1 MNLSGLLPLL
11 AQLPPFTALT
21 ELLARDEAPAEP
33 QAIYHAARA
42 FVTAG
47 LRQQRPAPLLLI
59 TARSE
64 MAQQLHEQLAL
75 WLPPAEDGG
84 PPLYLFA
91 DPDALPYERIAW
103 SNDTRQRRLTALAA
117 LQSRSGTP
125 PVVIASA
132 RALLQ
137 KSLPP
142 RELRLALRAIKV
154 GSPLRLEQLTVT
166 WVQNGYNPV
175 EIVEAPGAFA
185 RRGGLVD
192 IWPPNLP
199 LPVRIDLFGDEVES
213 LRVFDP
219 ASQRTLRQAASIEI
233 GPGSEVLAKYGPMIL
248 ERLNIAGESLLAAEN
263 LEGGG
268 RVSPLADPHLLLAL
282 REELRREVEF
292 LAQGHSFHGVEWYLP
307 YAYDQ
312 PASIL
317 DYVDA
322 GATLVVD
329 DALDLFATLAEQELQ
344 AQSLQ
349 VELLRTGE
357 LPHGFASS
365 HFTVDELRARL
376 AARRPVILGYG
387 DLYGKASSANT
398 PLARAFAP
406 GPRFGGKIK
415 EIAANVVKLHNSGE
429 RVILASRQAARLNEM
444 LREEQITP
452 DIRAEL
458 LTPPL
463 ANAVTVVQ
471 GVLGEGFVMRGVR
484 SEEMRK

>member
-11 AQLPPFTALT
+11 QHLAPFTELT
-21 ELLARDEAPAEP
+21 ELLARNEAPAEP

-42 FVTAG
+42 YVTAG

-64 MAQQLHEQLAL
+64 MAQQLYEQLAL
-75 WLPPAEDGG
+75 WLPPVEDGG
-84 PPLYLFA
+84 PPRYLFA
-91 DPDALPYERIAW
+91 DPDALPYERITW

-117 LQSRSGTP
+117 LQARGGTP
-125 PVVIASA
+125 PLVITSA
-132 RALLQ
+132 RALMQ
-137 KSLPP
+137 KTLPA
-142 RELRLALRAIKV
+142 RELRLALRSIKV
-154 GSPLRLEQLTVT
+154 GSPLRLEQLTVA
-166 WVQNGYNPV
+166 WVQNGYHPV
-175 EIVEAPGAFA
+175 EIVEEPGAFA

-219 ASQRTLRQAASIEI
+219 ASQRTLHQVQSIEI

-248 ERLNIAGESLLAAEN
+248 QRLNIAGDNLFAEDN
-263 LEGGG
+263 LEAGGHA
-268 RVSPLADPHLLLAL
+268 SPLADASLLLAL
-282 REELRREVEF
+282 REELRREVEQ
-292 LAQGHSFHGVEWYLP
+292 LAASHSFHGVEWYLP
-307 YAYDQ
+307 YAYEQ

-322 GATLVVD
+322 NATLVVD
-329 DALDLFATLAEQELQ
+329 DALDLFATFGELEQQALGLQIELQ
-344 AQSLQ
+344 
-349 VELLRTGE
+349 RTGE

-365 HFTVDELRARL
+365 YFAVDELRTRL
-376 AARRPVILGYG
+376 VNRSPLILGYG

-415 EIAANVVKLHNSGE
+415 EIATNVAKLHSAGE
-429 RVILASRQAARLNEM
+429 SIVLATRQAARLRDM
-444 LREEQITP
+444 
-452 DIRAEL
+452 
-458 LTPPL
+458 
-463 ANAVTVVQ
+463 
-471 GVLGEGFVMRGVR
+471 
-484 SEEMRK
+484 